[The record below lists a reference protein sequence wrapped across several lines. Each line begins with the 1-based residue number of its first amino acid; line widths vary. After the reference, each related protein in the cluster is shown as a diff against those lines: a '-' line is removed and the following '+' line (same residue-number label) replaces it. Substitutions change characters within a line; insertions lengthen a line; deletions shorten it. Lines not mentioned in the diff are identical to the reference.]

1 MLATGQQAIQ
11 MTNHW
16 TPFEIVTGTVAG
28 LLCIAFAC
36 VSLEA
41 ADIETG
47 LARRAMAALQDSG
60 LHWAAVEPHGR
71 RLLLSGAATDGEST
85 ALAVAR
91 VTGLPGVA
99 GVEDRIIAIGPA
111 AVCQARLDA
120 ARGGRAVKFRKGQ
133 AELTPAS
140 GPLLSELA
148 ATLKGCD
155 ARVEI
160 AVHAEPGSNAA
171 VAQALTQ
178 RRADQI
184 ARRLVE
190 HGVAIDR
197 VVATGYGTRQPVG
210 FSMAA
215 RMLATTEASP
225 DFEAANAG
233 RAAAQR
239 VEFRVLGAAT

>member
-1 MLATGQQAIQ
+1 

-47 LARRAMAALQDSG
+47 LARRALEALQDTG
-60 LHWAAVEPHGR
+60 LHWAAVEPQGR
-71 RLLLSGAATDGEST
+71 RLVLSGGATDGETT

-91 VTGLPGVA
+91 VAGLPGVA
-99 GVEDRIIAIGPA
+99 GVDNRIVAIGPA

-120 ARGGRAVKFRKGQ
+120 TRDGRGVKFRKGQ
-133 AELTPAS
+133 AELAPAS
-140 GPLLSELA
+140 GALLAELA
-148 ATLKGCD
+148 ATLNGCD
-155 ARVEI
+155 ARVEV
-160 AVHAEPGSNAA
+160 AVHAEPGGNAG

-178 RRADQI
+178 RRADRI

-190 HGVAIDR
+190 LGVAIDR

-210 FSMAA
+210 AQ
-215 RMLATTEASP
+215 
-225 DFEAANAG
+225 
-233 RAAAQR
+233 QR

>member
-1 MLATGQQAIQ
+1 

-28 LLCIAFAC
+28 LLCVAFAC

-41 ADIETG
+41 ADIEAG
-47 LARRAMAALQDSG
+47 LARSAMAVLQDSG

-71 RLLLSGAATDGEST
+71 RLVLSGAATDAEST
-85 ALAVAR
+85 ALAVTR
-91 VTGLPGVA
+91 VAGLPGVA
-99 GVEDRIIAIGPA
+99 GVEDRMLAIGPA

-120 ARGGRAVKFRKGQ
+120 ARAGRAVKFRKGQ

-140 GPLLSELA
+140 GPLLAELA
-148 ATLKGCD
+148 TTLTGCA
-155 ARVEI
+155 ARIEI

-178 RRADQI
+178 RRADRI

-190 HGVAIDR
+190 HGVAVER
-197 VVATGYGTRQPVG
+197 VVATGYGTLQPVG
-210 FSMAA
+210 FSKEARTLAA
-215 RMLATTEASP
+215 TEASP
-225 DFEAANAG
+225 DVEAAKAG
-233 RAAAQR
+233 RSGAQR